1 MSRIKDGAGPAGM
14 GMENDMDVNGSGRPY
29 GFTLVECLTA
39 LLVAVI
45 LISAGH
51 YMNRD
56 LLPRQRVVAASNQVL
71 GLIQRARA
79 HAFTGG
85 PALLCDGN
93 SRCERFDI
101 TDRLIL
107 ANDPD
112 NDGRIRP
119 ADVVERV
126 HLPAGTTLE
135 WRRFRGQA
143 LRYGRRG
150 NLYYQNGHFL
160 ICNRGQ
166 ARRIVMTVMGTARI
180 EADNGDR
187 CP

>member
-1 MSRIKDGAGPAGM
+1 MPRIKNDAGPAGPLL
-14 GMENDMDVNGSGRPY
+14 ENDMDVR

-45 LISAGH
+45 LLTAGH
-51 YMNRD
+51 YVSRD
-56 LLPRQRVVAASNQVL
+56 LLPQQRVVAASNQVL

-79 HAFTGG
+79 HAFTRG
-85 PALLCDGN
+85 PALLCDGL
-93 SRCERFDI
+93 SQCDRFGI
-101 TDRLIL
+101 TDRLLL
-107 ANDPD
+107 AGDPD
-112 NDGRIRP
+112 DDGRIRP

-126 HLPAGTTLE
+126 HLPPGTTLE
-135 WRRFRGQA
+135 WRRFRGHA

-160 ICNRGQ
+160 ICNQGQ